1 MYHYDLNMALEELT
15 ESTCVTWSCAQAQ
28 ARQVAGIEPA
38 VSCEY
43 Y

>member
-28 ARQVAGIEPA
+28 PDKSLNWICY
-38 VSCEY
+38 SS
-43 Y
+43 